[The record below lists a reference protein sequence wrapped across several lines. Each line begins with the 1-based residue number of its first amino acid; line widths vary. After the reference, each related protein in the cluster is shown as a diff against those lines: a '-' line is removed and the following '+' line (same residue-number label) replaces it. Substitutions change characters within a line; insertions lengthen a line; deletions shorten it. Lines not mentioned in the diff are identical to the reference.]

1 MKPILMFAATAALA
15 FVLYCAFFGRQDAH
29 DSDGTSTLDTDRS
42 QVARPQPPIEAPARG
57 SSSANEES
65 AQLDASGR
73 AANERTAAE
82 PHPFLTALPPP
93 APAVEGDSET
103 HAHGGEPAYS
113 EPTELLHFALRNSQ
127 DVFEAKYREQGK
139 DEFTANLRSLEGV
152 LAAQRSGKVQDRAQ
166 MLDAKELEI
175 LDERVKWMQAFARR
189 L

>member
-15 FVLYCAFFGRQDAH
+15 FVLYFAFFGRQTAH
-29 DSDGTSTLDTDRS
+29 DSDGTSALATPQS
-42 QVARPQPPIEAPARG
+42 EAVRPQPPIEAPAHG
-57 SSSANEES
+57 SSSAN
-65 AQLDASGR
+65 DASARLEGSG
-73 AANERTAAE
+73 ATANERTAAE

-93 APAVEGDSET
+93 APVVEGDARANDGT
-103 HAHGGEPAYS
+103 PAYS

-152 LAAQRSGKVQDRAQ
+152 LAAQRSGKLQDRAQ
-166 MLDAKELEI
+166 ILDAKELEI
-175 LDERVKWMQAFARR
+175 LEERVKWMRAFARR